1 MEDQR
6 TFPLHHDKQ
15 TFALDLDK
23 QTFAQDPA
31 QAALTQMILC
41 IFSRF
46 DHRLFTQVKAKSR
59 VMIDLTKSRQILP
72 PLSSSSS
79 SGQDLRSQDA
89 QKQLSRVSDNHGSV
103 HQSSAFSQQPQSS
116 AFSQQPQPSAFSH
129 QPVEGT
135 THTLRASVLLS
146 AATAASFSK
155 C

>member
-1 MEDQR
+1 MESHIQSEDEDQR

-103 HQSSAFSQQPQSS
+103 HQ
-116 AFSQQPQPSAFSH
+116 
-129 QPVEGT
+129 
-135 THTLRASVLLS
+135 
-146 AATAASFSK
+146 
-155 C
+155 